1 MAREF
6 WRAPLWRA
14 AGMHSWPTV
23 ASVRDRLRRSWP
35 TSASGRAAAAGI
47 AALVVL
53 AVLFVAF
60 GLRSGATLLALPQ
73 GQILAPADNQ
83 KFGWIGR
90 AIGQCEAEAA
100 RKAETLYFVVIPV
113 VATGDRQAWL
123 AKSNGT
129 IDGSIVLLGSGDTVE
144 GIRAGSLRLDTRGF
158 NFSILEPS
166 TRQVYKWRPAVG
178 VNKFAI
184 RDASAVVSFKPG
196 FAPAAG
202 GEVRWADGGAI
213 VRERGTCYWTGALMG
228 D

>member
-6 WRAPLWRA
+6 GRAPLWRV
-14 AGMHSWPTV
+14 AGMHSWLV

-35 TSASGRAAAAGI
+35 ASASGRAAAAGI

-83 KFGWIGR
+83 KLGWIER

-100 RKAETLYFVVIPV
+100 RKADTLYFVVIPV
-113 VATGDRQAWL
+113 VATGDRRAW
-123 AKSNGT
+123 ASKSNGT
-129 IDGSIVLLGSGDTVE
+129 IGGSILLLGSQDTVE
-144 GIRAGSLRLDTRGF
+144 GIRAGSLRLDTRAF
-158 NFSILEPS
+158 NFSILELS
-166 TRQVYKWRPAVG
+166 ARKAYKWRPAVG

-196 FAPAAG
+196 FASAAG

-213 VRERGTCYWTGALMG
+213 ERERGTCYWTGALMG
-228 D
+228 E